1 MSAFVVC
8 PAPGEGKF
16 SEAVQVPESLIRRV
30 ANLMHEAYGL
40 RATHE
45 ALARAAEYRSEGDE
59 IGFDVWSS
67 VAVALGR
74 TD

>member
-1 MSAFVVC
+1 M
-8 PAPGEGKF
+8 
-16 SEAVQVPESLIRRV
+16 PESLIRRV
-30 ANLMHEAYGL
+30 ARLMQEAYGL

-74 TD
+74 GE